1 MESGPN
7 DVLSVGRLMIRI
19 RGMIRIRSMIRGSSM
34 IRGGSM
40 KQRRAGKYFNAT
52 KCDVT
57 LCCPLLYDVST
68 CDVNSDVTSHDVNS
82 DVTSHDVINLLEAT
96 SSSVKT

>member
-19 RGMIRIRSMIRGSSM
+19 RSMIRG
-34 IRGGSM
+34 RSM
-40 KQRRAGKYFNAT
+40 KQRRAGEYFKVAT
-52 KCDVT
+52 RCDVT
-57 LCCPLLYDVST
+57 LCCHLVYDVST
-68 CDVNSDVTSHDVNS
+68 CDVNSDVTLHDVNS

-96 SSSVKT
+96 SRSVKPN